1 MIFALHGVSIMN
13 CNLVTDIRIAFETNH
28 TALEIEVGKFL
39 RYLDQGFKAEELLP
53 IFEANNVRPVM
64 INSVRDIDRVD
75 GRERDQLLSEV
86 ERLCVAA
93 AIIQCPTIQIVAFC
107 RLEGRPWREILKL
120 TARNVAD
127 IADIGKQHGVRFQF
141 EPIAWA
147 PIYSLSQSLQVIE
160 EAGRDNVAMVID
172 FWHLYAG
179 GGTTPDEVAKL
190 DSAMIYSVHFCDGI
204 AHQAGTPWNEA
215 ELRGYLPGDGE
226 IPIGEWV
233 DAVHSTGFDGIWSC
247 ELVSPK
253 HWEWDPLD
261 IARECRCRMESYISI
276 L

>member
-1 MIFALHGVSIMN
+1 MIIALHGVSIMY
-13 CNLVTDIRIAFETNH
+13 CNLITDIRVAFETNH
-28 TALEIEVGKFL
+28 KALEIEVGKLL

-53 IFEANNVRPVM
+53 IFRANDVQPVM
-64 INSVRDIDRVD
+64 INSVRDIDRVN
-75 GRERDQLLSEV
+75 GRERDQLLTEV
-86 ERLCVAA
+86 DRLCIAA

-107 RLEGRPWREILKL
+107 RLEGRPWSEILKL

-127 IADIGKQHGVRFQF
+127 IADIGKQHGVSFQF

-190 DSAMIYSVHFCDGI
+190 DSAMICSVHFCDGI
-204 AHQAGTPWNEA
+204 AHKTGTPWNEA

-226 IPIGEWV
+226 IPIKEWV
-233 DAVHSTGFDGIWSC
+233 SAVQTTGFDGIWSC

-261 IARECRCRMESYISI
+261 VAQECRLRMERYIS
-276 L
+276 

>member
-1 MIFALHGVSIMN
+1 MIIALHGVSIMY
-13 CNLVTDIRIAFETNH
+13 CNLITDIRVAFQTNH
-28 TALEIEVGKFL
+28 KALEIEVGKLL
-39 RYLDQGFKAEELLP
+39 RYLDQGFEAEELLP
-53 IFEANNVRPVM
+53 IFRANDVRPVM

-75 GRERDQLLSEV
+75 GRERDQLLTEV
-86 ERLCVAA
+86 ERLCIAA

-107 RLEGRPWREILKL
+107 RLEGRSWREILKL

-127 IADIGKQHGVRFQF
+127 IADIGKQHGVSFQF

-160 EAGRDNVAMVID
+160 EADRDNVAMVID

-190 DSAMIYSVHFCDGI
+190 DSAMIYSVHFCDGV
-204 AHQAGTPWNEA
+204 AHKTGTQWNEA

-226 IPIGEWV
+226 IPIDEWV
-233 DAVHSTGFDGIWSC
+233 SAVKSTGFDGIWSC

-253 HWEWDPLD
+253 HWEWDPVD
-261 IARECRCRMESYISI
+261 VAQECRSRMERYLS
-276 L
+276 

>member
-1 MIFALHGVSIMN
+1 MIFALHGVSTMH
-13 CNLVTDIRIAFETNH
+13 CNLITDIRIAFETNH
-28 TALEIEVGKFL
+28 EALEIEVGKLL
-39 RYLDQGFKAEELLP
+39 RYLDQGFKAEELIP
-53 IFEANNVRPVM
+53 IFEANGIRPVM

-75 GRERDQLLSEV
+75 GSERDQLLAEV

-107 RLEGRPWREILKL
+107 RLEGRPWKEILKL

-147 PIYSLSQSLQVIE
+147 PIHSLSQSLHVIE

-179 GGTTPDEVAKL
+179 GETTPDEVAKL
-190 DSAMIYSVHFCDGI
+190 DSAMIYSVHFCDGV
-204 AHQAGTPWNEA
+204 AHKAGTPWNEA
-215 ELRGYLPGDGE
+215 ELRGFLPGDGE
-226 IPIGEWV
+226 IPIEEWV
-233 DAVHSTGFDGIWSC
+233 GAVHSTGFDGIWSC
-247 ELVSPK
+247 ELVSPR
-253 HWEWDPLD
+253 HWEWDPWE
-261 IARECRCRMESYISI
+261 IARECNHRLERYTS
-276 L
+276 